1 VSDQPVIVSDQPAIV
16 SDQRAIVSD
25 QRVIVIGGGLAGI
38 TAALDCARAG
48 AQVTLLESRGRLGGA
63 AYSFRRDGLWA
74 DNGQHVFLRCC
85 TEYQRLVHDLGADEL
100 VTIQPRLDIAVLS
113 PGGRRGRL
121 RRSALPAPLHLAGAL
136 ARYPYL
142 NVRERITMTAAMTA
156 LRFVDPDDPVNDR
169 RSFGDWLRGWRQSRR
184 AVEAIWDLIV
194 RPTINLTPDHTS
206 LAQAALVFQLGLL
219 ERTDA
224 GDIGH
229 AAVPLSQIHDVAGRA
244 ALSRAG
250 VDVRLRTAAA
260 AIVRDDE
267 GFTVRLA
274 VGETLRAGQV
284 IVAVPHGRA
293 GQLLPAGAHADQD
306 AWQRLGSSPI
316 VNIHVV
322 YDRPVLELPFAAGID
337 SPVQWVFDRTA
348 SSGLSEGQY
357 LVVSLSAAD
366 AELDVSSELLRERYL
381 AALAELLPA
390 AAEATVR
397 TCFVTRDH
405 AATFRAAPGQ
415 RALRPGPETELPGLV
430 LAGAWTDTGW
440 PATMEGA
447 VRSGHRASEQI
458 IRRLS
463 DADLRGSSAAAA
475 PSPARSSGAAS
486 GPDPAR
492 SSGAA
497 AAAPSPARF
506 SGAASGPDPARSSG
520 AAAGPDP
527 ARVTVLTPM
536 ALEARAVSS
545 GAPWA
550 DVRRTGIGPKRA
562 AEYARTHD
570 HSEAAAVVI
579 AGFCGALDPSYAP
592 GDVVLAS
599 ELRGPDD
606 TLTCAD
612 PTILAEMLRRGGLRV
627 HVAPVVSERGLAT
640 GLRRRRLA
648 QSGAAAVDVESAWL
662 APSAGARPLHALRV
676 VLDTPGRELRNPI
689 TSATGTV
696 AAYRSLRRAASLL
709 GGWASMLA
717 DRELVLASPR
727 ASCAGVQRAVEIVER
742 ALEQYG
748 APVYVR
754 RQIVHNTHV
763 VDALRRR
770 GAVFVE
776 EVEQVPPGATVV
788 FSAHGVSPEVRRNAD
803 LRQLNVVDATCP
815 LVAKVHAE
823 ARRFAA
829 GGFDIVLVGHEGHE
843 EIEGTVGEAPDQTT
857 VIASVEDVLR
867 LRVADPEHVA
877 YLTQTT
883 LAVDETAAVV
893 SALRE
898 RFPAAVGPPSED
910 ICYATQNRQTAVRAL
925 AERCDLLLVVGSENS
940 SNARRLVEVAHRAGC
955 RSLLLEDAS
964 ELGLDALQ
972 GARRIGISAG
982 ASAPEELVAQLVAAL
997 GGLGAATV
1005 SEQSVAEENMH
1016 FKLPPEVRQ
1025 RSY

>member
-1 VSDQPVIVSDQPAIV
+1 VT
-16 SDQRAIVSD
+16 D

-38 TAALDCARAG
+38 TAALDCARVG
-48 AQVTLLESRGRLGGA
+48 AEVTLLESRGRLGGA
-63 AYSFRRDGLWA
+63 AYSFQRDGLWV

-85 TEYQRLVHDLGADEL
+85 TEYQRLVHELDADDL
-100 VTIQPRLDIAVLS
+100 VTMQPRLDIAVLA

-121 RRSALPAPLHLAGAL
+121 RRSVLPAPLQLAGAL

-142 NVRERITMTAAMTA
+142 NMRERLALTAAMTA
-156 LRFVDPDDPVNDR
+156 LRFVDPDDPANDQ
-169 RSFGDWLRGWRQSRR
+169 RSFGDWLRRWRQDRR
-184 AVEAIWDLIV
+184 AIDAIWDLIV
-194 RPTINLTPDHTS
+194 RPTINLTSEEAS
-206 LAQAALVFQLGLL
+206 LAQAALVFRLGLL
-219 ERTDA
+219 EQTDA

-229 AAVPLSQIHDVAGRA
+229 ATVPLSRIHDIAGRQ
-244 ALSRAG
+244 ALARAG

-260 AIVRDDE
+260 AIVADDD
-267 GFTVRLA
+267 GFAVRLA
-274 VGETLRAGQV
+274 GGDALRAGHV

-293 GQLLPAGAHADQD
+293 GALLPDGAHGDHD

-316 VNIHVV
+316 VNVHVV

-348 SSGLSEGQY
+348 GSGLTDGQY

-366 AELDVSSELLRERYL
+366 DELGVPGQLLRERYL
-381 AALAELLPA
+381 SALAELLPA

-405 AATFRAAPGQ
+405 AATFRAAPGH
-415 RALRPGPETELPGLV
+415 RALRPGPPTALPGLV

-447 VRSGHRASEQI
+447 VRSGHAASERI
-458 IRRLS
+458 IGRLS
-463 DADLRGSSAAAA
+463 DAGT
-475 PSPARSSGAAS
+475 GAAS
-486 GPDPAR
+486 PGT
-492 SSGAA
+492 
-497 AAAPSPARF
+497 
-506 SGAASGPDPARSSG
+506 GAASPVMG
-520 AAAGPDP
+520 AARRSASPP
-527 ARVTVLTPM
+527 PRVTVLTPM
-536 ALEARAVSS
+536 ALEARAIRG
-545 GAPWA
+545 GAPWTE
-550 DVRRTGIGPKRA
+550 VRRTGMGPKRA

-579 AGFCGALDPSYAP
+579 AGFCGALDPSLQP

-606 TLTCAD
+606 TVVCAD
-612 PTILAEMLRRGGLRV
+612 PTILAGVLRRGGLRV
-627 HVAPVVSERGLAT
+627 HVAPIASERSLAT
-640 GLRRRRLA
+640 GPRRRRLA
-648 QSGAAAVDVESAWL
+648 QTGAAAVDLESAWL
-662 APSAGARPLHALRV
+662 APSAGGRPLHALRV
-676 VLDTPGRELRNPI
+676 VLDTPGRELRNPV

-696 AAYRSLRRAASLL
+696 AAYRSLRQAASLL
-709 GGWASMLA
+709 REWGAMLA

-727 ASCAGVQRAVEIVER
+727 ASCAGVQRAIEIVER
-742 ALEQYG
+742 ALEQHG

-754 RQIVHNTHV
+754 RQIVHNAHV
-763 VDALRRR
+763 VDSLRTR
-770 GAVFVE
+770 GAVFVD
-776 EVEQVPPGATVV
+776 EVEEVPPGATVV
-788 FSAHGVSPEVRRNAD
+788 FSAHGVSPEVRRNAQA
-803 LRQLNVVDATCP
+803 RQLNVIDATCP

-857 VIASVEDVLR
+857 VIASAEDVKR
-867 LRVADPEHVA
+867 LQVSDPEHVA

-883 LAVDETAAVV
+883 LAVDETASVV

-925 AERCDLLLVVGSENS
+925 AERCDLVLVVGSQNS
-940 SNARRLVEVAHRAGC
+940 SNSRRLVEVAHRAGC
-955 RSLLLEDAS
+955 RSLLVEDAS
-964 ELGLDALQ
+964 ELGVDVLR
-972 GARRIGISAG
+972 GVRRIGISAG
-982 ASAPEELVAQLVAAL
+982 ASAPETLVSQLVAAL

-1016 FKLPPEVRQ
+1016 FKLPPEVR